1 MDADVFRVRVT
12 CNQDSMHIIFLEG
25 QWMKGAGLALACASS
40 SISSKSIWIW
50 CRFYFLPTLSTA
62 AVCLSSKTQTQDG
75 IFIYFSIKH
84 LQTCCATPCT
94 STFAGWSFFVIDLI
108 TFVLHEQPVPQRLNL
123 FFPGSRH
130 LDTSQQNLFVPKP
143 LHNPPPTVEFIGE
156 MNGFLSLS
164 SFSELVCVSPAADI
178 SFLFRLC
185 ARWFSDQKMHYV
197 SKPVV
202 HGWITLGARGFHEST
217 KVPHRGSSYTH
228 VLYSDNPLQGNW
240 MLGWVECN
248 GEFSGGFFNVCI
260 FAQRPAQPSRAAV
273 WVSGEQAGRFK
284 V

>member
-1 MDADVFRVRVT
+1 MQPRLNAHYLSGGSVNEGCWSCTGLRTVLHFFKIHLKLVPILLPANFVNSRSLFELKDTNPGWNFHLFF
-12 CNQDSMHIIFLEG
+12 NQAFANMLCHPLYFHLCWLVIF
-25 QWMKGAGLALACASS
+25 
-40 SISSKSIWIW
+40 
-50 CRFYFLPTLSTA
+50 
-62 AVCLSSKTQTQDG
+62 
-75 IFIYFSIKH
+75 
-84 LQTCCATPCT
+84 
-94 STFAGWSFFVIDLI
+94 FFIDLI

-164 SFSELVCVSPAADI
+164 GFSELVCVSPAADI

-228 VLYSDNPLQGNW
+228 VLYSDNPLQRNW

>member
-1 MDADVFRVRVT
+1 MEF
-12 CNQDSMHIIFLEG
+12 SFIF
-25 QWMKGAGLALACASS
+25 QS
-40 SISSKSIWIW
+40 SI
-50 CRFYFLPTLSTA
+50 C
-62 AVCLSSKTQTQDG
+62 
-75 IFIYFSIKH
+75 KH
-84 LQTCCATPCT
+84 VVPPPVFPPLL
-94 STFAGWSFFVIDLI
+94 AGNFFFIDLI

-228 VLYSDNPLQGNW
+228 VLYSDNPLQRNW